1 MLWLRYALFCFAML
15 SQFALSNSK
24 IIKLRPNNFVTLRGP
39 IDGTSASII
48 VDKLISLKANEIY
61 LYLDSPGGSVMA
73 GLQIIQTIESLQQ
86 IGIKVNTIANNI
98 ASMAFIIH
106 QSGTKRYVRP
116 WSILMQHQMSYGN
129 MGQFYNIKSHEKLMD
144 NLYEQLLL
152 KQAIRAN
159 ITLDQFDNLTKNDIW
174 LLGAESINRNFADEI
189 VNVIC
194 DFEPEI
200 VEENVRIMSFDIIIS
215 YSSCPLSN
223 KPLNIKINQYV
234 TIEERNQIMININQD
249 IFNNKL
255 P

>member
-1 MLWLRYALFCFAML
+1 MFSLCNSLFCLILL
-15 SQFALSNSK
+15 SHAIFSNSE

-48 VDKLISLKANEIY
+48 VDKLISLQANEIY

-73 GLQIIQTIESLQQ
+73 GLQIIQAIESLQQ

-129 MGQFYNIKSHEKLMD
+129 DGQFYNIKSHEKLMD
-144 NLYEQLLL
+144 NLYQQLLL

-159 ITLDQFDNLTKNDIW
+159 ITLNQFDELTKHDIW
-174 LLGAESINRNFADEI
+174 LLGAESINHNFADE
-189 VNVIC
+189 VANVIC
-194 DFEPEI
+194 DFEPEVI
-200 VEENVRIMSFDIIIS
+200 EENIKIMSFDIIVS

-223 KPLNIKINQYV
+223 KPLNIEINQNV
-234 TIEERNQIMININQD
+234 TSEERSQIISNINLD
-249 IFNNKL
+249 IFNSKL
-255 P
+255 I